1 MALQW
6 IPGQIV
12 RKQIW
17 SDGLFTLSIHCPG
30 VAAFEPGQFLQVGFP
45 QPEKH
50 LHRPYSVASP
60 HSDTLEFFIVQVDGG
75 ELTPKLWESPE
86 GASIDVSA
94 KATGSFTLQHV
105 PESRCIWLIG
115 TGTGLAPYV
124 AMLRKND
131 VWDRFEKIVLV
142 HGVRH
147 AHDLAYTAEFEKY
160 QQERP
165 SAFRFL
171 QVTSRDQLPGKL
183 SGRTTTKLQDGSLE
197 SAADVRISPE
207 DTAVM
212 LCGNPDMLNEM
223 ESLLAD
229 RGLKRQKPKQPG
241 QIIVERYW

>member
-6 IPGQIV
+6 ISGQIV

-17 SDGLFTLSIHCPG
+17 SDGLFTLSVHCPG
-30 VAAFEPGQFLQVGFP
+30 VAAFDPGQFLQVGFP

-60 HSDTLEFFIVQVDGG
+60 HGDTLEFFIVRVDGG
-75 ELTPKLWESPE
+75 ELTPKLWESRE
-86 GASIDVSA
+86 GVSIDVSA
-94 KATGSFTLQHV
+94 KATGSFTLKHV
-105 PESRCIWLIG
+105 PESRCLWLIG

-124 AMLRKND
+124 AMLRTNE
-131 VWDRFEKIVLV
+131 VWSRFQKIVLV

-147 AHDLAYTAEFEKY
+147 ASDLAYTEEFEKIE
-160 QQERP
+160 QERQ

-171 QVTSRDQLPGKL
+171 QVTSRDQVHGKL

-197 SAADVRISPE
+197 AAADERISPE

>member
-12 RKQIW
+12 NKQIW
-17 SDGLFTLSIHCPG
+17 SEGLFTLSIQCPG
-30 VAAFEPGQFLQVGFP
+30 VGAFEPGQFLQVGFP

-60 HSDTLEFFIVQVDGG
+60 HGDTLEFFIVRVDGG
-75 ELTPKLWESPE
+75 ELTPKLWESPV

-94 KATGSFTLQHV
+94 KATGSFTLAHV
-105 PESRCIWLIG
+105 PESRCLWLIG

-124 AMLRKND
+124 AMLRAKQ

-147 AHDLAYTAEFEKY
+147 ATDLAYTSEFEKIA
-160 QQERP
+160 QDRP
-165 SAFRFL
+165 SFQFL

-197 SAADVRISPE
+197 AAVGEKISPE

-223 ESLLAD
+223 EAMLSD

>member
-6 IPGQIV
+6 ISGQIV

-17 SDGLFTLSIHCPG
+17 SDGLFTLSINCPG
-30 VAAFEPGQFLQVGFP
+30 VAKFEPGQFLQVGFSDP
-45 QPEKH
+45 VKH

-60 HSDTLEFFIVQVDGG
+60 HSDTLEFFIVRVDGG
-75 ELTPKLWESPE
+75 ELTPRLWDSPE
-86 GASIDVSA
+86 GSSIDVSA
-94 KATGSFTLQHV
+94 KPAGSFTLPHV
-105 PESRCIWLIG
+105 PESRCLWLIA

-124 AMLRKND
+124 AMLRTPEP
-131 VWDRFEKIVLV
+131 WARFEKIVLV

-147 AHDLAYTAEFEKY
+147 ASDLAYTDEFEAM
-160 QQERP
+160 QASRGA
-165 SAFRFL
+165 AFKFL

-183 SGRTTTKLQDGSLE
+183 SGRTTVKLQDGSLE
-197 SAADVRISPE
+197 AAANEKISPD

-223 ESLLAD
+223 ESMLSD
-229 RGLKRQKPKQPG
+229 QGLKRQKPKQPG